1 MTSLQ
6 PINGCGEPRRANHSQ
21 SMLQSPVHREAYPPR
36 SQPPASITMRHRLQ
50 RDLVIGRIYH
60 ARVAETLAGRDSSGR
75 SRPPTGPRQEAVAV
89 FLGRPAPSLPANQTL
104 DSRQLPP
111 RIGRFSQARPGPAAR
126 WPTLEHVPGRP
137 ARWMVLLPNKQQV
150 ALVPASCLHT
160 LPIPINPQYA
170 TPSSGSSTGLGS

>member
-1 MTSLQ
+1 
-6 PINGCGEPRRANHSQ
+6 
-21 SMLQSPVHREAYPPR
+21 MLQSPVHREAYPPR
-36 SQPPASITMRHRLQ
+36 RQPPASITMRHRLQ

-60 ARVAETLAGRDSSGR
+60 ARVAETLAERDSSGR

-137 ARWMVLLPNKQQV
+137 ARWMVLLPNKQQA

-160 LPIPINPQYA
+160 LPIPM
-170 TPSSGSSTGLGS
+170 TPSTRRPRAVAAQDSGRDFCGRQSAARRPGGGVA